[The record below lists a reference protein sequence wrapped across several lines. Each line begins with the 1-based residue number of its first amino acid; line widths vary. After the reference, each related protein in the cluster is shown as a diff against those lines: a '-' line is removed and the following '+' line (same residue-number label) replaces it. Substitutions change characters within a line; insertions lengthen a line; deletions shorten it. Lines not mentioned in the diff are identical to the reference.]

1 MNRIN
6 QDSIAR
12 IILRTEYSSN
22 EARHIDH
29 YYCGSVNLWRD
40 FFRPDHLELLT
51 GMREG
56 CSRTLIDGETITY
69 DPSWRLKVRSDQW
82 RPPGELSQQPQ
93 PRVGRWYPQGFLS
106 GVSGI
111 YPQTLQPM
119 RVISSA
125 DNLIEVDCNH
135 PLADIPII
143 VRAQVESVISPTKAQ
158 RGGRCADWLEDALTN
173 GPGIELLREH
183 YPDFHESDR
192 FERLDST
199 EDGQYYR
206 KPRLV
211 EHLDSQA
218 RAHLLACMAGCMSEG
233 NHVLDLMS
241 SVQSHLPE
249 GLSVTG
255 LGMNAEELQA
265 NSVLVQWLVHD
276 LNENPVLPFAKE
288 SFDVVCCHL
297 SFEYLLNPE
306 QVMREAARVLR
317 PSGQIIVSFSNRWF
331 PEKVTRIWQKLHEFE
346 RMSYVVSVLR
356 NAFTDFTTT
365 SFRNWPR
372 PKGDPHYFELQVSDP
387 VYVVTGSK
395 R

>member
-1 MNRIN
+1 MNRLN
-6 QDSIAR
+6 QDSLAK
-12 IILRTEYSSN
+12 IILSTEYSSH
-22 EARHIDH
+22 ETRHTDH

-56 CSRTLIDGETITY
+56 SSRTLIDGETITY
-69 DPSWRLKVRSDQW
+69 DPSWRLKVRPDQW

-111 YPQTLQPM
+111 YPQTLLPM
-119 RVISSA
+119 RVISSS
-125 DNLIEVDCNH
+125 DTLIEVDCNH
-135 PLADIPII
+135 PLADIPIT
-143 VRAQVESVISPTKAQ
+143 VRAQLKSVTTPNKVQ
-158 RGGRCADWLEDALTN
+158 RGGRCADWLEDALAN
-173 GPGIELLREH
+173 GPGIVLLREQ
-183 YPDFHESDR
+183 YPDFYESDR
-192 FERLDST
+192 FERLDNT

-206 KPRLV
+206 SPRLV

-218 RAHLLACMAGCMSEG
+218 RAHLSAYTKGCITEG
-233 NHVLDLMS
+233 KQVLDLMS
-241 SVQSHLPE
+241 SFQSHLPE
-249 GLSVTG
+249 GLTVTG

-265 NSVLVQWLVHD
+265 NRLLAQWLVHD
-276 LNENPVLPFAKE
+276 LNDNPVLPFGME

-317 PSGQIIVSFSNRWF
+317 PSGLIIVSFSNRWF

-346 RMSYVVSVLR
+346 RMSYVVSSLR
-356 NAFTDFTTT
+356 GSFGDFTTT

-372 PKGDPHYFELQVSDP
+372 PKDDPHYHELQLSDP
-387 VYVVTGSK
+387 VYVVTGRK
-395 R
+395 C